1 MTTLSRDLLSGLT
14 FAVGVV
20 GFVFGEMIVSTVLFA
35 SSALVSTIALHEAN
49 A

>member
-1 MTTLSRDLLSGLT
+1 MKNLSRDILSGLM

-20 GFVFGEMIVSTVLFA
+20 GFAFGEMIVSTVLFA
-35 SSALVSTIALHEAN
+35 SSALVSTIALQDAN